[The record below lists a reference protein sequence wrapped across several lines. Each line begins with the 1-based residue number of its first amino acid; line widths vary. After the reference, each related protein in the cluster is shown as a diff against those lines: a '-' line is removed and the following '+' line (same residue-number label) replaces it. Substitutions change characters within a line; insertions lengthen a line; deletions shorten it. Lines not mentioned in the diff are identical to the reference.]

1 MGDIYLGLKSIKN
14 YPTFFWEIKE
24 VVYNRQRVLCGGK
37 MLGTVDDINVI
48 RVLGREGSGK

>member
-24 VVYNRQRVLCGGK
+24 VVYNRQRVFCGGK
-37 MLGTVDDINVI
+37 MLGTVDDVNVI

>member
-1 MGDIYLGLKSIKN
+1 MGLKSIKN
-14 YPTFFWEIKE
+14 YPRFFWEIIE

-37 MLGTVDDINVI
+37 MLGIVDDVNVI